1 MVRVS
6 NILPTSYS
14 IPNFSPP
21 TPPKLPPSRSKTR
34 RRPSTLTVLHHNIQS
49 LRHKI
54 PSIETFLNS
63 LNEDHGLS
71 PDILCFSET
80 WLSPRTVN
88 CVNIPGF
95 VNVSSFYRQERQ
107 GGGVSV
113 FVRDSLDFVPLSLDV
128 DPVEFSFEFC
138 AATSVNR
145 DIAVICVYKSN
156 NPESVIDVFFE
167 GIEKLFSL
175 LTDYRYLIVCG
186 DFNIDTLVRSTALS
200 TFRTILNLFNIK
212 TCISSPTRIT
222 NTTKSCLDNILVN
235 FQPKSLINDELNI
248 FSGLRDHQ
256 YAQIISFHTNVTRT
270 ERVFTR
276 KFSPHQIESFVQSLS
291 VVDFS
296 PVYTLSNVDDQ
307 SYLLNRLQRVK
318 IPACIDGSKRD
329 VFSSCLSVRAGVPQG
344 SVLGPL
350 LFLIYINDLIRCCQI
365 AKFTLFAD
373 DTTILVSGQNH
384 DGVISNCTK
393 ALEDVQ
399 IWFLSN
405 KLQLNA
411 NKTSFLCFGNRTPT
425 PIPTLT
431 IPQSNLVLRQTTEV
445 RFLGITM
452 DAGLC
457 WKLHI
462 QALSS
467 KLFSA
472 VFALK
477 SVRKNVDFR
486 AGLSSYFA
494 YFHSIMS
501 YGILFWGFAA
511 GTKDILLLQKRA
523 VRAVFGLSR
532 TTSCRPYFKDHN
544 IPTFYAQLVLESVL
558 AVRGLAEDLT
568 KHSDVH
574 NHDTRHKNKIL
585 NPLIRLTHPTH
596 ILLIHSTHILLTHST
611 HILLIHS
618 THILL
623 IHTTHILLIHST
635 NILLIH
641 STHICSFIQLILC
654 SFIQLTFCS
663 FIQLIFCLFIQL
675 IFYSFIQLTFCSF
688 IQLTFCSF
696 IQLIFCSFIQL
707 IFCSFIQI
715 TFCSFIQITFCSF
728 IQLTFCSF
736 IHSPHSSN

>member
-307 SYLLNRLQRVK
+307 
-318 IPACIDGSKRD
+318 
-329 VFSSCLSVRAGVPQG
+329 
-344 SVLGPL
+344 
-350 LFLIYINDLIRCCQI
+350 
-365 AKFTLFAD
+365 
-373 DTTILVSGQNH
+373 
-384 DGVISNCTK
+384 
-393 ALEDVQ
+393 
-399 IWFLSN
+399 
-405 KLQLNA
+405 
-411 NKTSFLCFGNRTPT
+411 
-425 PIPTLT
+425 
-431 IPQSNLVLRQTTEV
+431 
-445 RFLGITM
+445 
-452 DAGLC
+452 
-457 WKLHI
+457 
-462 QALSS
+462 
-467 KLFSA
+467 
-472 VFALK
+472 
-477 SVRKNVDFR
+477 
-486 AGLSSYFA
+486 
-494 YFHSIMS
+494 
-501 YGILFWGFAA
+501 
-511 GTKDILLLQKRA
+511 
-523 VRAVFGLSR
+523 
-532 TTSCRPYFKDHN
+532 
-544 IPTFYAQLVLESVL
+544 
-558 AVRGLAEDLT
+558 
-568 KHSDVH
+568 
-574 NHDTRHKNKIL
+574 L

>member
-1 MVRVS
+1 MISLSMNKSSSGIDSVPMSIIKRAAPYIAQPLAHIFSTSFQTNTFPFLFKLSTTIPIHKKGPLNDVNNYRPIS
-6 NILPTSYS
+6 LLISFSKLLEKIVALRLTCYLDHYNLLTEHQFGFRSGRSTSDAVTSFFRQLDAILSRGHLAVGIFCDLS
-14 IPNFSPP
+14 RAFDCVDHDILLS
-21 TPPKLPPSRSKTR
+21 KLPFYGVK
-34 RRPSTLTVLHHNIQS
+34 
-49 LRHKI
+49 
-54 PSIETFLNS
+54 NS
-63 LNEDHGLS
+63 SHS
-71 PDILCFSET
+71 WF
-80 WLSPRTVN
+80 
-88 CVNIPGF
+88 
-95 VNVSSFYRQERQ
+95 
-107 GGGVSV
+107 
-113 FVRDSLDFVPLSLDV
+113 
-128 DPVEFSFEFC
+128 
-138 AATSVNR
+138 
-145 DIAVICVYKSN
+145 
-156 NPESVIDVFFE
+156 
-167 GIEKLFSL
+167 
-175 LTDYRYLIVCG
+175 
-186 DFNIDTLVRSTALS
+186 
-200 TFRTILNLFNIK
+200 
-212 TCISSPTRIT
+212 
-222 NTTKSCLDNILVN
+222 
-235 FQPKSLINDELNI
+235 
-248 FSGLRDHQ
+248 
-256 YAQIISFHTNVTRT
+256 
-270 ERVFTR
+270 
-276 KFSPHQIESFVQSLS
+276 
-291 VVDFS
+291 
-296 PVYTLSNVDDQ
+296 Q

-384 DGVISNCTK
+384 DGVVSNCTK

-431 IPQSNLVLRQTTEV
+431 IPQSNLVLRQATEV

-467 KLFSA
+467 KLSSA

-511 GTKDILLLQKRA
+511 GTKEILLLQKRA

-574 NHDTRHKNKIL
+574 NHDTRHKNKIVRSSSKPLTATFL
-585 NPLIRLTHPTH
+585 NEGVKFYNLLPASMRDMNYGDLKVALKPTLVAGVPYTLEECLDLFSHP
-596 ILLIHSTHILLTHST
+596 
-611 HILLIHS
+611 
-618 THILL
+618 
-623 IHTTHILLIHST
+623 
-635 NILLIH
+635 
-641 STHICSFIQLILC
+641 
-654 SFIQLTFCS
+654 
-663 FIQLIFCLFIQL
+663 
-675 IFYSFIQLTFCSF
+675 
-688 IQLTFCSF
+688 
-696 IQLIFCSFIQL
+696 
-707 IFCSFIQI
+707 
-715 TFCSFIQITFCSF
+715 
-728 IQLTFCSF
+728 
-736 IHSPHSSN
+736 